1 MKLSLPTGLTRFAGR
16 NTLILQKN
24 SPTILFAMGVTG
36 FVATTVMASRATMK
50 LPDVLEKLED
60 EKELARKFRDDEKQ
74 DYDDEAYTADVATMY
89 AVAGVDIFKLYGPAV
104 LVGGLS
110 IAALTGSHH
119 ILNKRNA
126 GLSAAYAALDKGFTQ
141 YRNRVRAEFGDEKD
155 REFRHGHVTT
165 EVTRIDEDG
174 TSRKVKIKQTP
185 PGNHSVYAK
194 FFDELNL
201 NYQNSP
207 EYNAI
212 FLNAQQRYANDK
224 LRSRGHVFLNEVYD
238 GLGIERTQEGAVVG
252 WVLNGEGDGYID
264 FGIFDSS
271 KPGAIDFVNGRE
283 AAILLDFNVDGV
295 IYDLI

>member
-24 SPTILFAMGVTG
+24 SPTILFAVGVTG

-50 LPDVLEKLED
+50 LPDVLEKLES
-60 EKELARKFRDDEKQ
+60 EKELAKQFRDDVAQE
-74 DYDDEAYTADVATMY
+74 YDDEAYTADVATMY
-89 AVAGVDIFKLYGPAV
+89 AVAGVDIFKLYGPAF

-141 YRNRVRAEFGDEKD
+141 YRNRVRAELGDEKD
-155 REFRHGHVTT
+155 QEFRHGTHKQTITT
-165 EVTRIDEDG
+165 VDQDG
-174 TSRKVKIKQTP
+174 TSREITVTK
-185 PGNHSVYAK
+185 HSGDMSIYAK
-194 FFDELNL
+194 FFDELNI
-201 NYQNSP
+201 NFQRSP

-212 FLNAQQRYANDK
+212 FLSAQQNYFNDM
-224 LRSRGHVFLNEVYD
+224 LRARGHVFLNEVYD
-238 GLGIERTQEGAVVG
+238 ALGMERTKAGQVVG
-252 WVLNGEGDGYID
+252 WVLGNGDDYID
-264 FGIFDSS
+264 FGIFDTK

-295 IYDLI
+295 VLDLI